1 MELWDAYDENR
12 KPLGYTVKREK
23 FDPLNNE
30 YHIVVHI
37 WIKNSKGEY
46 LIQKRSSN
54 KKEGLKWAWTGG
66 SVLMGENSIDGAVRE
81 VKEELGLTVDKEK
94 LTLFTS
100 YKRELYKDF
109 VDVYIYKHDID
120 VSKLT
125 LQKDEVCD
133 VKWATKNEI
142 SQMILS
148 GEFINTN
155 NSQYVNEI
163 LI

>member
-1 MELWDAYDENR
+1 
-12 KPLGYTVKREK
+12 
-23 FDPLNNE
+23 
-30 YHIVVHI
+30 
-37 WIKNSKGEY
+37 
-46 LIQKRSSN
+46 
-54 KKEGLKWAWTGG
+54 
-66 SVLMGENSIDGAVRE
+66 MGENSIDGAVRE
-81 VKEELGLTVDKEK
+81 VNEELGLTVDKEK

-109 VDVYIYKHDID
+109 VDVYIYKNDID

-133 VKWATKNEI
+133 VKWATEDEI

-163 LI
+163 LIWVKNGNGHTKLMWPFLIFYYLTLTFKVFE

>member
-23 FDPLNNE
+23 FDLLNNE

-81 VKEELGLTVDKEK
+81 VKKELGLTVDKEK

-109 VDVYIYKHDID
+109 VDVYIYKNDID

-133 VKWATKNEI
+133 VKWATKDEI
-142 SQMILS
+142 SKMILS
-148 GEFINTN
+148 GEFISTN